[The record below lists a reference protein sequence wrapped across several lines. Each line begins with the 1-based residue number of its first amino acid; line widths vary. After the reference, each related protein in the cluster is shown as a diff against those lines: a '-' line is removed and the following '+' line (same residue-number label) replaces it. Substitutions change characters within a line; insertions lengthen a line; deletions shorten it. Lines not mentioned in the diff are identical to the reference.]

1 MFLCEVNPTSY
12 EELKAMKQVEN
23 KVQIETLS
31 LEIEV
36 YKILNQFN
44 SANKHKMEP
53 IPICIIPEHFKTK

>member
-1 MFLCEVNPTSY
+1 
-12 EELKAMKQVEN
+12 MKQVEN

-31 LEIEV
+31 SREIEV